1 MDASRER
8 VAYANQNACSSVI
21 DYILSFES
29 FELNYVRKKKEF
41 EHKGKK
47 IITKIGAVFKL
58 QRAIIVHIYF
68 I

>member
-1 MDASRER
+1 MPVGNVLLKQIKMR
-8 VAYANQNACSSVI
+8 VSSVI

-47 IITKIGAVFKL
+47 SEQKRSHF
-58 QRAIIVHIYF
+58 
-68 I
+68 

>member
-1 MDASRER
+1 MPVGNVLLMQIKMR
-8 VAYANQNACSSVI
+8 VSPVI

>member
-1 MDASRER
+1 MPVGNVLLKQIKMR
-8 VAYANQNACSSVI
+8 VSSVI